1 MATTKY
7 KLKDLTRA
15 VEQVESGGDPDAV
28 SPKGARGRMQV
39 LPSTAKDPGFGV
51 TAARD
56 SSEKEYTRVGKDY
69 LKAMVKRYGPEAGL
83 VAYNWGPGNAEKWIR
98 GGRDKSKLPDETRNY
113 LIKVD
118 NQVNKPIKGGRKTA
132 MASKSDIL
140 KRIKSHK
147 KGKSTWQDDNR
158 LDTWKKAGQG
168 SRLQKHGY
176 ERALRNMQRSAQQGH
191 SFNKVD
197 AEIVSSYVK
206 ETPEQLLKK
215 SGDFANL
222 MMWLPIAGG
231 APSVVKGAVAL
242 GTKAFRAGLSP
253 AARKA
258 AEAAA
263 KKSAAAAKKAAA
275 AAAKKSAAAAKKLA
289 AQSAKAA
296 PPTARAVLP
305 AAKEAAKAAKE
316 GISKIT
322 GRGTKKAA
330 TAGKEAANL
339 KRRAE
344 RARKAAEAK
353 KRMEIFRR
361 VGESGRVPANMEKV
375 VAAAGA
381 RAAAKVT
388 ATHTARQ
395 TAATAA
401 RQAKNLKG
409 RQIAGAAALAAVPAT
424 VAGVKALS
432 GDRKTEKKKVEPPRP
447 KRKPARVTGIAS
459 ALPDREDAAK
469 ETDKIKR
476 TGGQTPPSVR
486 ERDRQPKRLSPAAK
500 EKELGFWE
508 GGIRNI
514 DLPLFGEVEFKS
526 RPEDFPDKDRDE
538 GGVTHDRKGGQIKKG
553 MKKAKAKPRKAKA
566 KTRKR
571 AALRGFRAELRGG

>member
-1 MATTKY
+1 MATSKY

-15 VEQVESGGDPDAV
+15 VAQVESGGDPNAV
-28 SPKGARGRMQV
+28 SPKGAIGRMQV

-69 LKAMVKRYGPEAGL
+69 LKAMVKSYGPEAGL
-83 VAYNWGPGNAEKWIR
+83 VAYNWGPGNAEEWIR

-118 NQVNKPIKGGRKTA
+118 NQVNKPIKGRRKTT

-147 KGKSTWQDDNR
+147 KGEPTWQDNNR

-168 SRLQKHGY
+168 SRDQKHGY

-215 SGDFANL
+215 SGDFVTL
-222 MMWLPIAGG
+222 MSLIPVAGG
-231 APSVVKGAVAL
+231 APSLVKGAVAL

-253 AARKA
+253 AAKKA
-258 AEAAA
+258 AE
-263 KKSAAAAKKAAA
+263 S
-275 AAAKKSAAAAKKLA
+275 AAKKSAAAAKKLA

-339 KRRAE
+339 KRRVE

-381 RAAAKVT
+381 RAATKVT

-447 KRKPARVTGIAS
+447 KRKSGG
-459 ALPDREDAAK
+459 DAAK
-469 ETDKIKR
+469 ETAKIK
-476 TGGQTPPSVR
+476 
-486 ERDRQPKRLSPAAK
+486 
-500 EKELGFWE
+500 
-508 GGIRNI
+508 
-514 DLPLFGEVEFKS
+514 
-526 RPEDFPDKDRDE
+526 
-538 GGVTHDRKGGQIKKG
+538 
-553 MKKAKAKPRKAKA
+553 
-566 KTRKR
+566 
-571 AALRGFRAELRGG
+571 

>member
-15 VEQVESGGDPDAV
+15 VEQVESGGDPNAV
-28 SPKGARGRMQV
+28 SPKGAIGRMQV

-69 LKAMVKRYGPEAGL
+69 LKAMVKSYGPEAGL
-83 VAYNWGPGNAEKWIR
+83 VAYNWGPGNAEEWIR

-118 NQVNKPIKGGRKTA
+118 NQVNKPIKGRRKPT

-147 KGKSTWQDDNR
+147 KGEPTWQDNNR

-168 SRLQKHGY
+168 SRDQKHGY

-242 GTKAFRAGLSP
+242 GTKALRAGLTP
-253 AARKA
+253 
-258 AEAAA
+258 
-263 KKSAAAAKKAAA
+263 AAKKAAE

-339 KRRAE
+339 KRRVE

-526 RPEDFPDKDRDE
+526 RPEDFPSADD
-538 GGVTHDRKGGQIKKG
+538 VTGEKKGGQIKKG

>member
-1 MATTKY
+1 MATPKY

-158 LDTWKKAGQG
+158 LKTWKDAGQG
-168 SRLQKHGY
+168 SRHQKHGY

-305 AAKEAAKAAKE
+305 AAREAAKAAKE

-395 TAATAA
+395 TAATAS

-409 RQIAGAAALAAVPAT
+409 KQIAGAAALAAVPAT
-424 VAGVKALS
+424 VAGVKALR
-432 GDRKTEKKKVEPPRP
+432 GDRKTEKTTVKPPRP
-447 KRKPARVTGIAS
+447 KRKP
-459 ALPDREDAAK
+459 
-469 ETDKIKR
+469 
-476 TGGQTPPSVR
+476 TPPSRHAEEFVGTGPKSAVEPRHILKDEPEVKKEKKDVR
-486 ERDRQPKRLSPAAK
+486 EQYPTKGTRRALK
-500 EKELGFWE
+500 
-508 GGIRNI
+508 
-514 DLPLFGEVEFKS
+514 PL
-526 RPEDFPDKDRDE
+526 E
-538 GGVTHDRKGGQIKKG
+538 GGVRYYTLPDWLGGGRIKADSTFREEEGDNVTHGKKGGQVKKG
-553 MKKAKAKPRKAKA
+553 VKKAKAKPRKAKA

-571 AALRGFRAELRGG
+571 AALRGHRAELRGG

>member
-28 SPKGARGRMQV
+28 SSKGARGRMQV

-69 LKAMVKRYGPEAGL
+69 LKAMVKSYGPEAGL
-83 VAYNWGPGNAEKWIR
+83 VAYNWGPGNAEEWIR

-215 SGDFANL
+215 SGDFVTL
-222 MMWLPIAGG
+222 MSLIPIAGG
-231 APSVVKGAVAL
+231 APSLARGAVAL
-242 GTKAFRAGLSP
+242 GTKALRAGLTP
-253 AARKA
+253 AAKKA

-339 KRRAE
+339 KRRVE

-447 KRKPARVTGIAS
+447 KRKSGG
-459 ALPDREDAAK
+459 DAAK
-469 ETDKIKR
+469 ETAKIKR
-476 TGGQTPPSVR
+476 TGGQPPPSVR

-571 AALRGFRAELRGG
+571 AALRGHRAELRGG

>member
-83 VAYNWGPGNAEKWIR
+83 VAYNWGPGNAEKWIK
-98 GGRDKSKLPDETRNY
+98 GGRDKSKLPDETRDY

-118 NQVNKPIKGGRKTA
+118 NQVNKPIKGRRKTT

-147 KGKSTWQDDNR
+147 KGESTWQDDNR
-158 LDTWKKAGQG
+158 LRTWKKAGQG
-168 SRLQKHGY
+168 SRHQKHGY

-215 SGDFANL
+215 SRDFFTL
-222 MMWLPIAGG
+222 MSFLPIAGG

-242 GTKAFRAGLSP
+242 GTKALRAGLTP
-253 AARKA
+253 AAKKA

-263 KKSAAAAKKAAA
+263 KKSAAAAKR
-275 AAAKKSAAAAKKLA
+275 LA

-305 AAKEAAKAAKE
+305 AAKEAAKAAKK

-330 TAGKEAANL
+330 TAAKETANL
-339 KRRAE
+339 KRRVE

-388 ATHTARQ
+388 AAHTARQ

-409 RQIAGAAALAAVPAT
+409 KQIAGAATLAAVPAT
-424 VAGVKALS
+424 VAGVKALR

-447 KRKPARVTGIAS
+447 RRKPGGAEVYFERARR
-459 ALPDREDAAK
+459 DREDAAK

-508 GGIRNI
+508 GGIRKI

-526 RPEDFPDKDRDE
+526 RSEDYPDKDRDE
-538 GGVTHDRKGGQIKKG
+538 GGVTHGKKGGQVKKG
-553 MKKAKAKPRKAKA
+553 VKKAKAKPRKAKA

>member
-15 VEQVESGGDPDAV
+15 VEQVESGGDPNAV
-28 SPKGARGRMQV
+28 SPKGAIGRMQV

-69 LKAMVKRYGPEAGL
+69 LKAMVKSYGPEAGL
-83 VAYNWGPGNAEKWIR
+83 VAYNWGPGNAEEWIR

-118 NQVNKPIKGGRKTA
+118 NQVNKPIKGRRKTT

-147 KGKSTWQDDNR
+147 KGEPTWQDDNR
-158 LDTWKKAGQG
+158 LETWKNAKQG
-168 SRLQKHGY
+168 SRLQKEGY
-176 ERALRNMQRSAQQGH
+176 GRALRNMQRSAQQGH

-215 SGDFANL
+215 SGDFVTL
-222 MMWLPIAGG
+222 MSLIPVAGG
-231 APSVVKGAVAL
+231 APSLVKGAVAL

-253 AARKA
+253 AAKKA
-258 AEAAA
+258 AE
-263 KKSAAAAKKAAA
+263 

-339 KRRAE
+339 KRRVE

-526 RPEDFPDKDRDE
+526 RSEDYPDKDRDE